1 MFLFFDLDDTLYDQ
15 YLPFEAAYLEIFG
28 DTPREKM
35 NDIFVKSRRL
45 AGQAYAMVDRGELA
59 PGEVYCYRLIRA
71 FETYGVKLPHA
82 IAHTFRDAYDKTQS
96 RIALSDGMKAFLGY
110 LCDVGVRFGCMSNG
124 PGPHQRHKVEVLG
137 LSDYFEPEA
146 IIISGE
152 VGHAKPVVDIYRVAE
167 ERFGAAP
174 SDCMMIGDA
183 YDIDIRGALRAGW
196 QTLWIDRR
204 GETNPAERD
213 FHPHYTARSEE
224 EMIATLQHLLREKA

>member
-96 RIALSDGMKAFLGY
+96 HIALSLRCG
-110 LCDVGVRFGCMSNG
+110 
-124 PGPHQRHKVEVLG
+124 
-137 LSDYFEPEA
+137 
-146 IIISGE
+146 
-152 VGHAKPVVDIYRVAE
+152 
-167 ERFGAAP
+167 
-174 SDCMMIGDA
+174 
-183 YDIDIRGALRAGW
+183 GALRLHVQRAGAASAA
-196 QTLWIDRR
+196 QGGSL
-204 GETNPAERD
+204 GA
-213 FHPHYTARSEE
+213 FG
-224 EMIATLQHLLREKA
+224 LF